1 MQATALQGGL
11 NDPPRQSAMAF
22 RAIMDA
28 MARPGRIEDLTG
40 AEPPAPLSVAAGTV
54 ILTLCDPETPLF
66 LAGAADCQDVRDW
79 VTFHTGAPLVGAG
92 ECMFA
97 VGTWGELPSLDAF
110 PFGTSEYPDRSATL
124 IVEMAGLAAAG
135 ARLTGPGIASEAG
148 LNLPDIAP
156 FQANARMFPLGLD
169 FLFTHGSQV
178 AALPRSTRVA
188 VAEAV

>member
-11 NDPPRQSAMAF
+11 TDPPRQSAMAF

-54 ILTLCDPETPLF
+54 ILTLCDPETPLY

-79 VTFHTGAPLVGAG
+79 VTFHTGAPLVGAAD
-92 ECMFA
+92 CMFA
-97 VGTWGELPSLDAF
+97 VGTWGELPSLDVF
-110 PFGTSEYPDRSATL
+110 PVGTSEYPDRSATL
-124 IVEMAGLAAAG
+124 IVEMPGLAAAG
-135 ARLTGPGIASEAG
+135 ARLTGPGIATEAA

-178 AALPRSTRVA
+178 AALPRSTRVI